1 MYILILKKILTGQK
15 KERHFN
21 IHHFCPFGIIGILLI
36 IKIKIMRFMLVK
48 YKLSEAI
55 TITEKNIYKQG
66 K

>member
-1 MYILILKKILTGQK
+1 MILTGQK

-21 IHHFCPFGIIGILLI
+21 IHRFCPFGIIGILLI
-36 IKIKIMRFMLVK
+36 KKMKIIRFMLVK
-48 YKLSEAI
+48 YELCEVI